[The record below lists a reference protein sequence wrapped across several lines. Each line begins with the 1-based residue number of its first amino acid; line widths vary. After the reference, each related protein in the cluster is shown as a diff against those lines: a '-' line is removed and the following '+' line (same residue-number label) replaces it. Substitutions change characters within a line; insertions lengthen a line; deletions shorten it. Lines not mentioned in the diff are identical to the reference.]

1 MRYVPVK
8 RVSNDSMR
16 HTRITAVSCGSRG
29 LNRTEMRLGIWSKI
43 GIPSKTPKF
52 AI

>member
-1 MRYVPVK
+1 MK
-8 RVSNDSMR
+8 RVSNDLMR
-16 HTRITAVSCGSRG
+16 HTRIMAVPCGSNG
-29 LNRTEMRLGIWSKI
+29 LNRTEMQLGIWSKI